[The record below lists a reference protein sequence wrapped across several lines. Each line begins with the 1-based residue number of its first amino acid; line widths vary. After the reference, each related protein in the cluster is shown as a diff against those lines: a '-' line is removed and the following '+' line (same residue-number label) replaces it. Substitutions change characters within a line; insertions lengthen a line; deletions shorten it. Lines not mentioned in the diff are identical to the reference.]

1 MGNLSGAPS
10 ARRPWWTID
19 RGMTAL
25 IVSALAL
32 IAIGLVSLPLMAWR
46 TPTLAPVTTPE
57 GIVQRFYAAAYQGD
71 YSLAYSYLGTDAQG
85 ALSVV
90 DLQQQ
95 LNPDLQQSQV
105 RIGAATISD
114 TSATVRVTL
123 THFSSDGL
131 FGSQEWSTEREV
143 LLQHEGNAWKI
154 VGGAFYAKKILSL

>member
-1 MGNLSGAPS
+1 MSNLSGAPS
-10 ARRPWWTID
+10 AERPRWTID
-19 RGMTAL
+19 RGMAVL

-32 IAIGLVSLPLMAWR
+32 IAIGLVSITLLASR

-71 YSLAYSYLGTDAQG
+71 YRLAYSYLSTDAQRT
-85 ALSVV
+85 LSVV

-95 LNPDLQQSQV
+95 VNPDLQQSQV
-105 RIGAATISD
+105 RVGAATIND

-143 LLQHEGNAWKI
+143 LLQLEGDAWKI
-154 VGGAFYAKKILSL
+154 VGGAFYAKKIPS

>member
-1 MGNLSGAPS
+1 VN
-10 ARRPWWTID
+10 
-19 RGMTAL
+19 
-25 IVSALAL
+25 
-32 IAIGLVSLPLMAWR
+32 
-46 TPTLAPVTTPE
+46 TPE
-57 GIVQRFYAAAYQGD
+57 GIVQRFYAAAYRGD
-71 YSLAYSYLGTDAQG
+71 YRLAYSYLGMDAQRM
-85 ALSVV
+85 LSVV

-143 LLQHEGNAWKI
+143 LLQREGDAWKI
-154 VGGAFYAKKILSL
+154 VGGAFYAKKIPS

>member
-10 ARRPWWTID
+10 AERPRWRMD
-19 RGMTAL
+19 RGMIVL

-32 IAIGLVSLPLMAWR
+32 IAIGLVSLPLLAWR
-46 TPTLAPVTTPE
+46 TPSLAPVTTPE
-57 GIVQRFYAAAYQGD
+57 GIVQRFYAAAYRGD
-71 YSLAYSYLGTDAQG
+71 YRLAYSYLGADAQR

-95 LNPDLQQSQV
+95 LNPDLQQSHV
-105 RIGAATISD
+105 RVGTATISD

-143 LLQHEGNAWKI
+143 LLQREGDFWKI
-154 VGGAFYAKKILSL
+154 AGGAFYAKKIPS

>member
-1 MGNLSGAPS
+1 MGNLAGAPG
-10 ARRPWWTID
+10 AERPRWTID
-19 RGMTAL
+19 RGMFVL
-25 IVSALAL
+25 IVSVLAL
-32 IAIGLVSLPLMAWR
+32 ITIGLVSIPLLAWR

-57 GIVQRFYAAAYQGD
+57 GIVQRFYAAAYRGD
-71 YSLAYSYLGTDAQG
+71 YRLAYSYLGTDAQRT
-85 ALSVV
+85 LSVV

-105 RIGAATISD
+105 RVGAATISD

-143 LLQHEGNAWKI
+143 LLQREGDAWKI
-154 VGGAFYAKKILSL
+154 VGGAFYAKKIPS

>member
-1 MGNLSGAPS
+1 
-10 ARRPWWTID
+10 
-19 RGMTAL
+19 
-25 IVSALAL
+25 VSALAL
-32 IAIGLVSLPLMAWR
+32 IAIGLVSIQLLASR

-57 GIVQRFYAAAYQGD
+57 GIVQRFYAAAYRGD
-71 YSLAYSYLGTDAQG
+71 YRLAYGYLGADAQRT
-85 ALSVV
+85 LSVV

-105 RIGAATISD
+105 RVGAATISD

-143 LLQHEGNAWKI
+143 LLQREGDAWKI
-154 VGGAFYAKKILSL
+154 VGGAFYTKKISP

>member
-1 MGNLSGAPS
+1 MGNLSGAPR
-10 ARRPWWTID
+10 AERPRWTID
-19 RGMTAL
+19 RGMFVL

-32 IAIGLVSLPLMAWR
+32 ITIGLVSLPLLAWR
-46 TPTLAPVTTPE
+46 TPTLAPVNTPE
-57 GIVQRFYAAAYQGD
+57 GIVQRFYAAAYRGD
-71 YSLAYSYLGTDAQG
+71 YRLAYSYLGMDAQRM
-85 ALSVV
+85 LSVV

-143 LLQHEGNAWKI
+143 LLQREGDAWKI
-154 VGGAFYAKKILSL
+154 VGGAFYAKKIPS